1 MGLLHTSI
9 QLLLLIIIIVI
20 ILVMIKQQRNRR
32 NFKKTENS
40 ENPENPENLKTG
52 AAESPSLD
60 KEYLRWTTVMKLKNI
75 FEKLN
80 PNKKKQY
87 ESLNILERF
96 LLNSANHKTKSKKDA
111 IFVNP
116 KDKSCK
122 YLFENMRS
130 ELKNKHIAS
139 DKEIKDVLTSV
150 SNIIA
155 EFLRSPLSHSEEKP
169 SIVNKDTIVFK
180 DFRLTL
186 SKKRLDILFSKFSD
200 IHSDSENA
208 LDYIAAMVIRYQCI
222 LPRGQH
228 WNIPG
233 AWYKNMYDNYN
244 VRIEGFASPI
254 NSQLLEVEYS
264 TQNPE
269 SPVSFCSLFYDTDK
283 YFGSLGSAF
292 DLKPADVEGKSL
304 TMNPPYV
311 LEIMDNTSE
320 LIQKLLSNSKTRIV
334 FNVPDWTDTEYYSR
348 SMDSKYLKFE
358 AKLEPGK
365 HYHEN
370 TNYPDKPAIVAKF
383 PSHVFVFDSRDN
395 GDGDYSQILSGFV
408 TE

>member
-1 MGLLHTSI
+1 
-9 QLLLLIIIIVI
+9 
-20 ILVMIKQQRNRR
+20 MIRRR
-32 NFKKTENS
+32 NFKKTK
-40 ENPENPENLKTG
+40 NPKTPKTPKTPKIPKTG

-60 KEYLRWTTVMKLKNI
+60 KEYSRWKTVMRLKSI

-80 PNKKKQY
+80 PDGRKQY

-116 KDKSCK
+116 KDKSGK
-122 YLFENMRS
+122 YLFENMES

-139 DKEIKDVLTSV
+139 DEEIKDVLASV
-150 SNIIA
+150 SDIVTK
-155 EFLRSPLSHSEEKP
+155 FLRSPSSHSAEKP
-169 SIVNKDTIVFK
+169 AIVNKGTIVFK

-200 IHSDSENA
+200 IHGDSENA
-208 LDYIAAMVIRYQCI
+208 LDYIAVMIMRYQCI

-233 AWYKNMYDNYN
+233 AWYKNMYDNYD

-254 NSQLLEVEYS
+254 NSQLLEVEYE
-264 TQNPE
+264 TQNPK

-283 YFGSLGSAF
+283 HFGSLGSAF
-292 DLKPADVEGKSL
+292 DLKPADVKGKSL

-311 LEIMDNTSE
+311 LEIMDSTSK
-320 LIQKLLSNSKTRIV
+320 LIQRLLANSKTRII
-334 FNVPDWTDTEYYSR
+334 FNVPDWTDTEYYSQ
-348 SMDSKYLKFE
+348 SMNSKFLKFE
-358 AKLEPGK
+358 AKLEPGE

-370 TNYPDKPAIVAKF
+370 TNYPDKPAIIAKF

-395 GDGDYSQILSGFV
+395 SNDDYSQILSGFV